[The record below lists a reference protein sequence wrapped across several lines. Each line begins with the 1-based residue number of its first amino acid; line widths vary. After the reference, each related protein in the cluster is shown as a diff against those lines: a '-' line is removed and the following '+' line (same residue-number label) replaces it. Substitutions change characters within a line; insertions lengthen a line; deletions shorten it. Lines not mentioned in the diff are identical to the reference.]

1 MQEER
6 LLLSVFP
13 VFTMGV
19 CLTERCVFMQSRM
32 KTIQP
37 YLFLSPY
44 FVLFV
49 LFSLFPILYSFYISF
64 QKWDGFND
72 PQFIGL
78 SNYTALL
85 TDRSFFQALL
95 NTFIL
100 IVIAIPLQLFTALA
114 LAAVIKN
121 FFTGRWGAALKLIH
135 FLPYITT
142 PVAVAILFQIMFD
155 WQAGSVNMLLQAI
168 QPGSNPINW
177 LGTVWGARFVIILL
191 VYWKYFGYLMVIVF
205 AGLSTISEDIYEA
218 ASLDGAS
225 GRTVFFK
232 ITLPM
237 LKPVISFLVM
247 TSIIGGIQLF
257 DEPKLLFANPLGG
270 PDRTVMT
277 IVMKFYEVSFSNF
290 NFGYGSA
297 MAYGTFVLMF
307 VLSLLVL
314 KLFNRGNK
322 E

>member
-1 MQEER
+1 MHSSLSPYEDMMERSVLMQIR
-6 LLLSVFP
+6 L
-13 VFTMGV
+13 
-19 CLTERCVFMQSRM
+19 
-32 KTIQP
+32 KTVQP

-44 FVLFV
+44 FLLFI

-64 QKWDGFND
+64 QKWDGFNEA
-72 PQFIGL
+72 QFVGL
-78 SNYTALL
+78 DNYATLF
-85 TDRSFFQALL
+85 TDMSFYQALF
-95 NTFIL
+95 NTFSL
-100 IVIAIPLQLFTALA
+100 IIIAIPLQLFTALL
-114 LAAVIKN
+114 LATVIKN
-121 FFTGRWGAALKLIH
+121 FFRGKWGGALKLIH

-155 WQAGSVNMLLQAI
+155 WQAGSVNMLLQAF
-168 QPGSNPINW
+168 QSTSDPINW

-218 ASLDGAS
+218 ASIDGAS
-225 GRTVFFK
+225 ARVVFFK
-232 ITLPM
+232 ITLPL
-237 LKPVISFLVM
+237 LKPVITFLIV

-307 VLSLLVL
+307 VLSLLTL
-314 KLFNRGNK
+314 KLFNRGNDA
-322 E
+322 